1 MGASQ
6 GLRIISIAK
15 ALDAFQRGDQ
25 MISQYFGAT
34 LLAGH
39 AGLFL
44 SSLRGH
50 RKMKW
55 KKFRALAA
63 AAHIGAPV
71 LKVTVVPWLKRG
83 AFIEENVVD
92 DNSDVLCNVL
102 DYEAVLTATDKLF
115 VSLDPTPE
123 ERAVLGVSKRA
134 AASDQ

>member
-1 MGASQ
+1 MGAAQ

-63 AAHIGAPV
+63 AAHSDSPV
-71 LKVTVVPWLKRG
+71 LKVTLLPCLKCGRQSSDILTLHLSLTAKRG
-83 AFIEENVVD
+83 QI
-92 DNSDVLCNVL
+92 
-102 DYEAVLTATDKLF
+102 
-115 VSLDPTPE
+115 
-123 ERAVLGVSKRA
+123 
-134 AASDQ
+134 

>member
-1 MGASQ
+1 
-6 GLRIISIAK
+6 
-15 ALDAFQRGDQ
+15 

-34 LLAGH
+34 LPAGH

-63 AAHIGAPV
+63 AAHIDAPV
-71 LKVTVVPWLKRG
+71 LKVTLLPWLKRG
-83 AFIEENVVD
+83 AFIEENAVD

-102 DYEAVLTATDKLF
+102 DYEAVLAATDKLF

-123 ERAVLGVSKRA
+123 ECAFLGIVDLGIQIPQLK
-134 AASDQ
+134 